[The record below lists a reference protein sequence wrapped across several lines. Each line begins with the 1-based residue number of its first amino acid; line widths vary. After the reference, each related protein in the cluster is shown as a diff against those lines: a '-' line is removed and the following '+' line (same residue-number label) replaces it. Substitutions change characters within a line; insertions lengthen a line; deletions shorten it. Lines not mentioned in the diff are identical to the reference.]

1 MRDERRKAFTPHR
14 KPTLFSRFASVSQ
27 PRSRRISFH
36 PRPVPHSPPFRRN
49 PMRFSVVLSFL
60 VAMMLA
66 ALAVFGARG
75 WLDEQRLML
84 MSTGPQQVVAEPEN
98 TIVVAAEPISF
109 GERLNPTKLREIAW
123 SSDVLPE
130 GAFTKA
136 ATLVPD
142 DSEENARF
150 ALTTMTVGEP
160 ILASKITMPGQRAK
174 LSTALTPGMKA
185 ISIRVNDV
193 LGVAGFVLPGD
204 RVDVL
209 LTRRDNREGSF
220 VDVLLQGLRV
230 LAIDQIADE
239 LKDKP
244 SVVRTVTFEVNTSE
258 AQKLVLAANVGT
270 LSLAL
275 RNVASNDVESNERI
289 TLADLSDI
297 DVAEDLISAPAPEP
311 APVVLPAEPDANSKQ
326 LDAMQVLLK
335 NTLDG
340 ISDRLSSVED
350 KIQKPEPVE
359 IEKLVERVV
368 IAPPPKAEKATVVV
382 IRDGRRDEYK
392 VQPGLAGSQDVNT
405 TRGSELVTVQLEK

>member
-1 MRDERRKAFTPHR
+1 
-14 KPTLFSRFASVSQ
+14 
-27 PRSRRISFH
+27 
-36 PRPVPHSPPFRRN
+36 
-49 PMRFSVVLSFL
+49 MRFSVVMSFF
-60 VAMMLA
+60 VAIALA
-66 ALAVFGARG
+66 GLAVFGTRG
-75 WLDEQRLML
+75 WLNEQRILL
-84 MSTGPQQVVAEPEN
+84 MSTDPQTAIAAPEN

-109 GERLNPTKLREIAW
+109 GERLSAVKLREIAW
-123 SSDVLPE
+123 SSDIIPE
-130 GAFTKA
+130 GAFTSTEA
-136 ATLVPD
+136 LVPD
-142 DSEENARF
+142 DSDEAARF
-150 ALTTMTVGEP
+150 ALTTMAVGEP

-174 LSTALTPGMKA
+174 LSTALSPGMKA

-209 LTRRDNREGSF
+209 LTRRNAGDGSDGSY
-220 VDVLLQGLRV
+220 VDVLLQGVRV

-244 SVVRTVTFEVNTSE
+244 SVVRTVTFEVNTTE
-258 AQKLVLAANVGT
+258 AQKLVLAGNVGT

-289 TLADLSDI
+289 TLADLSDMDI
-297 DVAEDLISAPAPEP
+297 AEDLVPT
-311 APVVLPAEPDANSKQ
+311 PVKVEPDANSQQ

-335 NTLDG
+335 STLDG

-350 KIQKPEPVE
+350 KIQKPDPVE

-368 IAPPPKAEKATVVV
+368 IAQPLKPEKSTVAV

-392 VQPGLAGSQDVNT
+392 VQPGFAGSQSV
-405 TRGSELVTVQLEK
+405 RMSGEPELLTVQLKE

>member
-1 MRDERRKAFTPHR
+1 
-14 KPTLFSRFASVSQ
+14 
-27 PRSRRISFH
+27 
-36 PRPVPHSPPFRRN
+36 
-49 PMRFSVVLSFL
+49 MRFSVVMSFF
-60 VAMMLA
+60 VAIALA
-66 ALAVFGARG
+66 GLAVFGTRG
-75 WLDEQRLML
+75 WLNEQRILL
-84 MSTGPQQVVAEPEN
+84 MSTDPQTTIAAPEN

-109 GERLNPTKLREIAW
+109 GERLSPVKLREIAW
-123 SSDVLPE
+123 SSDIIPE
-130 GAFTKA
+130 GAFTSTEA
-136 ATLVPD
+136 LVPD
-142 DSEENARF
+142 DSDEAARF
-150 ALTTMTVGEP
+150 ALTTMAVGEP

-174 LSTALTPGMKA
+174 LSTALSPGMKA

-209 LTRRDNREGSF
+209 LTRRNTGDGSY
-220 VDVLLQGLRV
+220 VDVLLQGVRV

-244 SVVRTVTFEVNTSE
+244 SVVRTVTFEVNTTE
-258 AQKLVLAANVGT
+258 AQKLVLAGNVGT

-289 TLADLSDI
+289 TLADLSDMDI
-297 DVAEDLISAPAPEP
+297 AEDLVPT
-311 APVVLPAEPDANSKQ
+311 PVTIEPDANSQQ

-335 NTLDG
+335 STLDG

-350 KIQKPEPVE
+350 KIQKPDPVE

-368 IAPPPKAEKATVVV
+368 IAQPLKPEKSTVAV

-392 VQPGLAGSQDVNT
+392 VQPGFAGSQSV
-405 TRGSELVTVQLEK
+405 RMSGEPELLTVQLKE

>member
-1 MRDERRKAFTPHR
+1 
-14 KPTLFSRFASVSQ
+14 
-27 PRSRRISFH
+27 
-36 PRPVPHSPPFRRN
+36 
-49 PMRFSVVLSFL
+49 MRFSVVLSFL